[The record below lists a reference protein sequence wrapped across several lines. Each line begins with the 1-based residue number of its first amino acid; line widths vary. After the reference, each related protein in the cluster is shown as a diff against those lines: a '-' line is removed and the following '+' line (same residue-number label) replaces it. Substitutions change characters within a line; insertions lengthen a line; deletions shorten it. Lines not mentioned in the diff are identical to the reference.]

1 MNKKNII
8 AAVSALLLLSIV
20 FFTSVYVFSPAGEL
34 QHLNN
39 VEVREYEG
47 ENLSLITDFRNNSIR
62 GTPDINIK
70 KYRLEIDGLVS
81 EKKSLKY
88 KNVLKYINYSKVV
101 TLNCVEGWSVN
112 ILWEGVLLKDL
123 LNDAGI
129 KPETRTVIFHAA
141 DGYSSS
147 LPLDYVL
154 DRNIILAWKINGI
167 PLPPDRGFPFQVIA
181 EDKWGYKWV
190 RWVTGIELSENA
202 DYRGYWEKAGYNIK
216 GDLSGPK
223 LAD

>member
-190 RWVTGIELSENA
+190 RWVTGIELSENT

-216 GDLSGPK
+216 GDLSSPK

>member
-1 MNKKNII
+1 MNKKTII
-8 AAVSALLLLSIV
+8 TAVSVLLLLSISL
-20 FFTSVYVFSPAGEL
+20 FTLVNYSLPDGKLKPLDSI
-34 QHLNN
+34 
-39 VEVREYEG
+39 EVMEYKG

-62 GTPDINIK
+62 GTPDIDIK
-70 KYRLEIDGLVS
+70 KYRLKIEGLVKQ
-81 EKKSLKY
+81 KKSLRY
-88 KNVLKYINYSKVV
+88 KDVLEYDNYSKVV
-101 TLNCVEGWSVN
+101 TLNCVEGWSVK
-112 ILWEGVLLKDL
+112 ILWEGALLKDL

-129 KPETRTVIFHAA
+129 KPESKTVIFHAS

-154 DRNIILAWKINGI
+154 ERNIILAWKINGI
-167 PLPPDRGFPFQVIA
+167 QLPPDRGFPFQVIA

-190 RWVTGIELSENA
+190 RWVTGIELSDDEN
-202 DYRGYWEKAGYNIK
+202 YKGYWEKAGYNIK